1 MMSRITLTLLL
12 FFSTILAFGQSKVLN
27 SEMLSQQETKKIF
40 TDRLNK
46 QSGINYP
53 IRRVYRC
60 IDSSGQFFIV
70 LTESTNVKAPRTDTL
85 HHHIK
90 ALNFQAEKNGLIKK
104 WEIDDSIIKQPG
116 NDEMENSIWFWTKY
130 TALKDIDNDGL
141 IDPVMVYG
149 TSGLNHT
156 DDGRIKILTYYKG
169 KKFAIRHQNGTLDF
183 ERNTRVDKA
192 FYTLPVKIQEHVK
205 LIMQKMTGDG
215 HAIFP
220 YGWQKAMKAHKIYFD
235 EN

>member
-1 MMSRITLTLLL
+1 MNTKTLTLLF
-12 FFSTILAFGQSKVLN
+12 FFSTTLAFGQTKVLR
-27 SEMLSQQETKKIF
+27 SDILSQPETKKFF
-40 TDRLNK
+40 TERLNK
-46 QSGINYP
+46 QFGINYP

-60 IDSSGQFFIV
+60 IDRSGQFFIV
-70 LTESTNVKAPRTDTL
+70 LTESNDVKAPRRDTL

-90 ALNFQAEKNGLIKK
+90 ALNCHMEKNGLLKK
-104 WEIDDSIIKQPG
+104 WEIDDSVIKQSG
-116 NDEMENSIWFWTKY
+116 NDEMESSIWFWTKY
-130 TALKDIDNDGL
+130 TDVKDIDNDGL
-141 IDPVMVYG
+141 IDPVIVYG

-156 DDGRIKILTYYKG
+156 DDGRIKILIYYKG

-192 FYTLPVKIQEHVK
+192 FYTLPLKIQEHVK
-205 LIMQKMTGDG
+205 LIMKEMMDDD

-220 YGWQKAMKAHKIYFD
+220 YGWQKAMKAQKLYFD